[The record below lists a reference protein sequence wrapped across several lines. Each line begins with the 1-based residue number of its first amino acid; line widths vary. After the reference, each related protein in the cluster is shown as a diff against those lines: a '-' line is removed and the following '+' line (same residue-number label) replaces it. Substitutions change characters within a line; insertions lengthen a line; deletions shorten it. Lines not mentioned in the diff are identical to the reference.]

1 MDRSRRVTACYDL
14 AAMSKEVV
22 LETRNLTKKYGSRP
36 AVEGLDLQ
44 VYRGEVFGFLGQNGA
59 GKTTTLRL
67 VLGLIEPTA
76 GDVLLFGKSL
86 ARDRLT
92 LLARI
97 GALVETPAFY
107 PFLSGRRNLLLLG
120 NATGTATVERA
131 NECLDAVGLLDRGD
145 DLYKGYSRG
154 MKQRLGI
161 AWAML
166 GKPELILL
174 DEPLNGL
181 DPPAVLVV
189 RALIRKLADAG
200 TTVFL
205 SSHLL
210 HEVEMSCDRVAIVDQ
225 GRLITEGSVEELIR
239 PDRDVL
245 EVECDDPHAA
255 LEVTSH
261 LGFDVAARV
270 EPSKREQRANA
281 PHPLVLTVELDA
293 GRAPE
298 LTRALVQSG
307 RAVSAIVPRRKT
319 LEELFHARVAE
330 TRRVAL
336 GERGKPA

>member
-1 MDRSRRVTACYDL
+1 
-14 AAMSKEVV
+14 
-22 LETRNLTKKYGSRP
+22 
-36 AVEGLDLQ
+36 
-44 VYRGEVFGFLGQNGA
+44 
-59 GKTTTLRL
+59 
-67 VLGLIEPTA
+67 
-76 GDVLLFGKSL
+76 
-86 ARDRLT
+86 
-92 LLARI
+92 
-97 GALVETPAFY
+97 
-107 PFLSGRRNLLLLG
+107 
-120 NATGTATVERA
+120 
-131 NECLDAVGLLDRGD
+131 
-145 DLYKGYSRG
+145 

-181 DPPAVLVV
+181 DPPAVLVI

-200 TTVFL
+200 TTIFL

-225 GRLITEGSVEELIR
+225 GRLIAEGSVEALIR

-245 EVECDDPHAA
+245 EIECDDPNAA
-255 LEVTSH
+255 LDVTSH

-270 EPSKREQRANA
+270 EESKREQRANA
-281 PHPLVLTVELDA
+281 PHPMVLTVELES

-298 LTRALVQSG
+298 LVRALVEAG

-330 TRRVAL
+330 TRRVATL
-336 GERGKPA
+336 GKGGAT